1 MKQSSV
7 QCLSLPQTCSQ
18 HAAAPGA
25 MLQSSSGELHSASVV
40 QAFARPEL
48 HSTFCVVP
56 SGQVVMGL
64 GVLCILPASSRLH

>member
-1 MKQSSV
+1 
-7 QCLSLPQTCSQ
+7 
-18 HAAAPGA
+18 